1 VLAGWLCACAV
12 HHNEELLVKPG
23 QRLVLRWKK
32 RLAAALLVVVLCGGG
47 PLGLRV
53 RVRVR
58 VLVSYRTGRPGCERV
73 RAL

>member
-1 VLAGWLCACAV
+1 M
-12 HHNEELLVKPG
+12 
-23 QRLVLRWKK
+23 
-32 RLAAALLVVVLCGGG
+32 
-47 PLGLRV
+47 LGLRV